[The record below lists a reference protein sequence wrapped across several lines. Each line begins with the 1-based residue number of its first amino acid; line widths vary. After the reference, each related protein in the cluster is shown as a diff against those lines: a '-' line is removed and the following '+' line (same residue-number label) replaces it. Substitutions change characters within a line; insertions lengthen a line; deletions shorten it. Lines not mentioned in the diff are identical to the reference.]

1 MAGARLTLALALVLV
16 GCGGE
21 RSFRSH
27 AVYEAP
33 TQQLQLV
40 AFAEGT
46 FRSEPFTPSYV
57 ARRAASTLLVCPR
70 QAGAQELLIEFP
82 AEAAAGSNRDRTFR
96 LQGGPSGVF
105 RFAPRGRGAEFARV
119 LQLAGYPATPGPSL
133 DQLVAVLDG
142 VSSGPKGTPSATTS
156 ELVVLQAPSYEAR
169 EPRPS
174 FGSCRPRQ

>member
-1 MAGARLTLALALVLV
+1 MIGKAHQA
-16 GCGGE
+16 
-21 RSFRSH
+21 
-27 AVYEAP
+27 
-33 TQQLQLV
+33 
-40 AFAEGT
+40 AFAQRVEAHDGH
-46 FRSEPFTPSYV
+46 
-57 ARRAASTLLVCPR
+57 AA
-70 QAGAQELLIEFP
+70 
-82 AEAAAGSNRDRTFR
+82 
-96 LQGGPSGVF
+96 
-105 RFAPRGRGAEFARV
+105 FARV